1 MKESEVLRQITD
13 YLTAKGILWFRMNSG
28 AMFGSHKGKN
38 WAVRFGTRG
47 MADILAFV
55 GSSFQTPNFQIP
67 VWIEVKNEKGKMS
80 EYQTFFKELVESRGH
95 FYVLA
100 RSVDD
105 VMALWAERCG
115 AL

>member
-1 MKESEVLRQITD
+1 MKESEILRQITD

-28 AMFGSHKGKN
+28 AMFGSHKGKG
-38 WAVRFGTRG
+38 WAVRFGTKG
-47 MADILAFV
+47 MSDLLAFV
-55 GSSFQTPNFQIP
+55 GTGNGFQIP
-67 VWIEVKNEKGKMS
+67 LWIEVKNEKGKMS
-80 EYQTFFKELVESRGH
+80 EYQLCFKELVEARGH
-95 FYVLA
+95 FYLLA

>member
-13 YLTAKGILWFRMNSG
+13 YLTAKRVLWFRMNSG
-28 AMFGSHKGKN
+28 AMFGSHKEKK
-38 WAVRFGTRG
+38 WAVRFGMPG
-47 MADILAFV
+47 MADILSFV
-55 GSSFQTPNFQIP
+55 STRNGFQMP
-67 VWIEVKNEKGKMS
+67 VWIEVKNDKGKMS
-80 EYQTFFKELVESRGH
+80 QYQIFFKELVESRGH